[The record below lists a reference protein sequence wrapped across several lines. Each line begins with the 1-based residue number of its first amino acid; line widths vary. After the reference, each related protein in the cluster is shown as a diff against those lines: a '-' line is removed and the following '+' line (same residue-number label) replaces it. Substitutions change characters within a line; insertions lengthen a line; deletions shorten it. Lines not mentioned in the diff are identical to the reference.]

1 MNNDISKV
9 VATVNELV
17 DIDEISDEIA
27 LFLRTSEIFPG
38 SEYFDDIM
46 ENFFEIIN
54 ENIKMKTVFN
64 LKRHLDEYE

>member
-1 MNNDISKV
+1 MKSDISKA

-17 DIDEISDEIA
+17 DIDEISDVIA
-27 LFLRTSEIFPG
+27 LFLNTSGIFPG

-46 ENFFEIIN
+46 DNFFELIN

>member
-1 MNNDISKV
+1 MKNDISKA

-17 DIDEISDEIA
+17 DIDEISDVIA
-27 LFLRTSEIFPG
+27 LFLSTSEIFPG

-46 ENFFEIIN
+46 DNFFELIN

-64 LKRHLDEYE
+64 LKKHLDEYE

>member
-1 MNNDISKV
+1 MKSDISKA

-17 DIDEISDEIA
+17 DIDEISDVIA
-27 LFLRTSEIFPG
+27 LFLSTSEIFPG

-46 ENFFEIIN
+46 DNFFELIN

-64 LKRHLDEYE
+64 LKRHLDVYE